1 MQKMAFVKWRG
12 RCETLPEQEQ
22 ELCHLFASSVSVCRH
37 YLPVLTVACWLI
49 VLASGLNEKIQ
60 VVIVVGE

>member
-22 ELCHLFASSVSVCRH
+22 ELCHLFVSSVSV
-37 YLPVLTVACWLI
+37 YLLVLTVACWLI
-49 VLASGLNEKIQ
+49 VLTSGLNEKIQ